1 MKPWAILFFAL
12 SGLGAQRSHMPLPV
26 LIVTRQKIALTLLD
40 SGRAAIHTN
49 YTYNDKANKWFRV
62 YVFFKDDFTVAF

>member
-1 MKPWAILFFAL
+1 
-12 SGLGAQRSHMPLPV
+12 MPLPV